1 MDVAF
6 DGLSDSVI
14 GSPIGSEFS
23 ELRFSSAGV
32 GIAHREVIFFPVK
45 EFTTD
50 SKRTNVRQV
59 GIRPNPKEPH
69 AWVRLWSKRAAQ
81 NI

>member
-1 MDVAF
+1 MNA
-6 DGLSDSVI
+6 
-14 GSPIGSEFS
+14 
-23 ELRFSSAGV
+23 SAGV
-32 GIAHREVIFFPVK
+32 GIEHCEVIFFPVK
-45 EFTTD
+45 ELTTD
-50 SKRTNVRQV
+50 SKKTNVRQV